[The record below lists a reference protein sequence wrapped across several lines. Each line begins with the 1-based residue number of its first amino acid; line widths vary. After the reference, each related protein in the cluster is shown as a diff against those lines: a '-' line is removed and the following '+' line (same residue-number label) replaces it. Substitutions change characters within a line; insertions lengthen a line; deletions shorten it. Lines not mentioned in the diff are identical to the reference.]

1 MICFPRLDYGKHAMR
16 TGGRQ
21 DADRPDPH
29 SAARPALCVC
39 ARAGFAATLPTGDR
53 SYMRNARTVT
63 EIAEALE
70 DVQVTLDVLV
80 GHLGLQEQVQSEI
93 RARRAKAE
101 RSRIEIERSLGYASG
116 VDGESRR

>member
-1 MICFPRLDYGKHAMR
+1 
-16 TGGRQ
+16 
-21 DADRPDPH
+21 
-29 SAARPALCVC
+29 
-39 ARAGFAATLPTGDR
+39 
-53 SYMRNARTVT
+53 MRNARTVT

-80 GHLGLQEQVQSEI
+80 AHLGLQDQVRGEV

-101 RSRIEIERSLGYASG
+101 RSRIEIERSLGHAAD

>member
-1 MICFPRLDYGKHAMR
+1 
-16 TGGRQ
+16 
-21 DADRPDPH
+21 
-29 SAARPALCVC
+29 
-39 ARAGFAATLPTGDR
+39 
-53 SYMRNARTVT
+53 MRNARTVT

-93 RARRAKAE
+93 RAQRAKAE

>member
-1 MICFPRLDYGKHAMR
+1 
-16 TGGRQ
+16 
-21 DADRPDPH
+21 
-29 SAARPALCVC
+29 
-39 ARAGFAATLPTGDR
+39 
-53 SYMRNARTVT
+53 MRNARTVT

-80 GHLGLQEQVQSEI
+80 AHLGLQDQVRSEV

-101 RSRIEIERSLGYASG
+101 RSRIEIERSLGQAAD

>member
-1 MICFPRLDYGKHAMR
+1 
-16 TGGRQ
+16 
-21 DADRPDPH
+21 
-29 SAARPALCVC
+29 
-39 ARAGFAATLPTGDR
+39 
-53 SYMRNARTVT
+53 MRNARTVT

-93 RARRAKAE
+93 RAQRAKAE
-101 RSRIEIERSLGYASG
+101 RSRIEIERSLGYTSG